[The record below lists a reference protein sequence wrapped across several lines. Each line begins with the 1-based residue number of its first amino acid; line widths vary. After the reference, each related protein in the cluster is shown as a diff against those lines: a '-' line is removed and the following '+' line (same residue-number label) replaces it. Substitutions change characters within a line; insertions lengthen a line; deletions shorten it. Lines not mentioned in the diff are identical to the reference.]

1 MTASRG
7 KKKRDISPPSKALF
21 TIVVNKKTTRVSD
34 KELRSWI
41 GRADWAI
48 VELFAAARI
57 RGRFELFHDT
67 SGSRRLIHV
76 EAKAGVRRALELFDE
91 QTDQQEVS
99 VPDAGERVVQQA
111 KEELARYVKAQQHIA
126 LEELEGAAR
135 KVRQSPESLNRH
147 LVEIVKGSEQHQL
160 PVSTHGSDHLL
171 TVYIP
176 GGASVL
182 DKTKITIVAKV
193 ESVGKA
199 EAWVMPE
206 KISRAKHPWLR
217 RSLRIQFAPDR
228 ADDESMTRLYGD
240 GVRKG
245 HLLIARG
252 LRIRQKEGR
261 GGSTLFVQQ
270 AVRFAS
276 KARVE

>member
-34 KELRSWI
+34 KELRSWT
-41 GRADWAI
+41 GRAEWAI
-48 VELFAAARI
+48 LELFTAARI
-57 RGRFELFHDT
+57 SGRFEFFHDT

-91 QTDQQEVS
+91 QASRQEVS
-99 VPDAGERVVQQA
+99 VADAGERVVQQA
-111 KEELARYVKAQQHIA
+111 KEELARYVKAVQHIA

-147 LVEIVKGSEQHQL
+147 LVEIVKGAEQHQMQ
-160 PVSTHGSDHLL
+160 VSTHGSDHLL
-171 TVYIP
+171 TVYLP

-182 DKTKITIVAKV
+182 DKKKITIVAQV
-193 ESVGKA
+193 EFVGKA
-199 EAWVMPE
+199 EAWVAPA

-228 ADDESMTRLYGD
+228 ADDESMNRLYGD
-240 GVRKG
+240 AVRKG
-245 HLLIARG
+245 QLVVARG

-261 GGSTLFVQQ
+261 GGSSLFVQQ
-270 AVRFAS
+270 AVRFAG
-276 KARVE
+276 KTRLE